1 MKRHSNSSFSVS
13 LSSFLAMRLRS
24 SGGVPFSA
32 TASMGTPGSHV
43 VTSTRRVDSSG
54 TTAGTSK
61 SGSSATSA
69 LYRFCASAS
78 RK

>member
-13 LSSFLAMRLRS
+13 FNSFLAMRLRS
-24 SGGVPFSA
+24 SGGVPFSK

-43 VTSTRRVDSSG
+43 VTSTRLVESSL
-54 TTAGTSK
+54 TTVGTSK

-69 LYRFCASAS
+69 R
-78 RK
+78 